1 MLSSA
6 QFSQPSLPGLEGNDT
21 PRAQRAKAVAPF
33 VEHERSK
40 WSGAIPGQQ
49 VMGVHDL
56 GGDGPRRT
64 TYEIDKTGMVGESHV
79 VNNVTDHEPAR
90 PTSLLKGPP
99 TTAPERHIFDS
110 SPARYLYASH
120 GGARSQNV
128 VEAHADR
135 AREMGYG
142 DDVHRYLQVE
152 EGLHPIDVQKNI
164 ERTKALHAHWA
175 SQPLHQVRTDAPI
188 HTAQSAK
195 ETETQKPTSTGLRQ
209 SLQNGE
215 DIREPAWLVKKAGRL
230 YALDAHHRMHAAR
243 QEGRETFPA
252 RVWDWDAENRPKQGK
267 PGAAAKAVA
276 AMPKPRGL

>member
-6 QFSQPSLPGLEGNDT
+6 QFSQPALPGLEVDT
-21 PRAQRAKAVAPF
+21 HRAERAKAVAPF

-79 VNNVTDHEPAR
+79 VNNVTDPDPVR
-90 PTSLLKGPP
+90 STSLIKGPP
-99 TTAPERHIFDS
+99 VTAPERHIYDS
-110 SPARYLYASH
+110 SPARFLYTTH
-120 GGARSQNV
+120 GGGKAQNV
-128 VEAHADR
+128 VEQHRQRAAD
-135 AREMGYG
+135 MGYG
-142 DDVHRYLQVE
+142 DDVHEYLKVE
-152 EGLHPIDVQKNI
+152 EGLHPIDVENNI
-164 ERTKALHAHWA
+164 RRTKELHAHWN
-175 SQPLHQVRTDAPI
+175 SQPLVHVRTDAPI
-188 HTAQSAK
+188 HTAQGI
-195 ETETQKPTSTGLRQ
+195 TETQTEKPTSQGLRQ

-243 QEGRETFPA
+243 QEGLSHFPA
-252 RVWDWDAENRPKQGK
+252 RVWDWDAENRPAKGK

-276 AMPKPRGL
+276 SMPKPKGF

>member
-6 QFSQPSLPGLEGNDT
+6 QFSQPALPGLEMVDT
-21 PRAQRAKAVAPF
+21 RRVERAKAVAPF

-79 VNNVTDHEPAR
+79 VNNVTDDGPHH
-90 PTSLLKGPP
+90 TSLVKGPP
-99 TTAPERHIFDS
+99 TTAPERHVYDS
-110 SPARYLYASH
+110 KPARHLYASH
-120 GGARSQNV
+120 GGGLARNV
-128 VEAHADR
+128 I
-135 AREMGYG
+135 EMGQTEG
-142 DDVHRYLQVE
+142 MHPRDVENNVR
-152 EGLHPIDVQKNI
+152 
-164 ERTKALHAHWA
+164 RTQALHDHWN
-175 SQPLHQVRTDAPI
+175 SQPLVHVRTDAPI
-188 HTAQSAK
+188 HTAQGV
-195 ETETQKPTSTGLRQ
+195 TETQNEKPTSQGLRQ

-243 QEGRETFPA
+243 QEGLATFPA
-252 RVWDWDAENRPKQGK
+252 RVWDWDAENRPKGK
-267 PGAAAKAVA
+267 PGAAAS
-276 AMPKPRGL
+276 AMSKMVGGK